1 MKKLE
6 YFINRLFYVS
16 YYFDKVMSRILYY
29 VLGKPIELF
38 FIKFVP
44 KRFHP
49 PGMKHPEYR
58 GKWDNPYNTVL
69 AGRIMDFIIC
79 MNTFMTVFIIICAI
93 NVMIW
98 MRITTIFIISSILVF
113 PCIGLSYKFT
123 YKDDKYLS
131 YFSMFGKK
139 SRKWKITSLILLF
152 LAIIESF
159 CVCFAVFCVAEY
171 FVVHYGYTT

>member
-6 YFINRLFYVS
+6 YFINWLFYVS
-16 YYFDKVMSRILYY
+16 YYFDKIMSRILYY

-69 AGRIMDFIIC
+69 ADRIMDFIIC
-79 MNTFMTVFIIICAI
+79 MNTFMTV
-93 NVMIW
+93 
-98 MRITTIFIISSILVF
+98 
-113 PCIGLSYKFT
+113 
-123 YKDDKYLS
+123 
-131 YFSMFGKK
+131 
-139 SRKWKITSLILLF
+139 LL
-152 LAIIESF
+152 
-159 CVCFAVFCVAEY
+159 
-171 FVVHYGYTT
+171 

>member
-1 MKKLE
+1 
-6 YFINRLFYVS
+6 
-16 YYFDKVMSRILYY
+16 
-29 VLGKPIELF
+29 
-38 FIKFVP
+38 
-44 KRFHP
+44 
-49 PGMKHPEYR
+49 
-58 GKWDNPYNTVL
+58 
-69 AGRIMDFIIC
+69 
-79 MNTFMTVFIIICAI
+79 
-93 NVMIW
+93 

-131 YFSMFGKK
+131 YFSMFEKK

-159 CVCFAVFCVAEY
+159 FVCVAVFCVAEY